1 MINIRPVSDLR
12 NKFAEIEEEVITTN
26 SPIFLT
32 KNGYGAMVVMSIE
45 QYSSLTDSVEKSL
58 DEADKYADE
67 CMVRH
72 SKEEVFKRV
81 RERINGKSKILRRE
95 QEETMTL
102 PEQVINDAIHN

>member
-1 MINIRPVSDLR
+1 MR
-12 NKFAEIEEEVITTN
+12 
-26 SPIFLT
+26 
-32 KNGYGAMVVMSIE
+32 IE

-67 CMVRH
+67 CKVRY
-72 SKEEVFKRV
+72 SNDDVFKRV

-102 PEQVINDAIHN
+102 PEQVISDAIHN

>member
-1 MINIRPVSDLR
+1 MR
-12 NKFAEIEEEVITTN
+12 
-26 SPIFLT
+26 
-32 KNGYGAMVVMSIE
+32 IE

-67 CMVRH
+67 CKVRY
-72 SKEEVFKRV
+72 SNDDVFKRV
-81 RERINGKSKILRRE
+81 GERINGKSKILRRE

>member
-32 KNGYGAMVVMSIE
+32 KNGYGTMVIMSIE
-45 QYSSLTDSVEKSL
+45 QYSSLTDSVERRL

-67 CMVRH
+67 CKVRH
-72 SKEEVFKRV
+72 SKDEVFKRV
-81 RERINGKSKILRRE
+81 RERING
-95 QEETMTL
+95 
-102 PEQVINDAIHN
+102 

>member
-32 KNGYGAMVVMSIE
+32 KNGYGTMVVMSIE
-45 QYSSLTDSVEKSL
+45 QYSSLTDSVERRL
-58 DEADKYADE
+58 DEADKYAEE
-67 CMVRH
+67 CKVRH
-72 SKEEVFKRV
+72 SKDEVFKRV
-81 RERINGKSKILRRE
+81 RKRINGKSKIFRRE

-102 PEQVINDAIHN
+102 PE

>member
-1 MINIRPVSDLR
+1 M
-12 NKFAEIEEEVITTN
+12 T
-26 SPIFLT
+26 
-32 KNGYGAMVVMSIE
+32 GAMAVMSIE

-58 DEADKYADE
+58 DEADEYADE
-67 CMVRH
+67 CKVRH

-81 RERINGKSKILRRE
+81 RERINGKSKILSRE

>member
-32 KNGYGAMVVMSIE
+32 KNGYGTMVVMSIE

-67 CMVRH
+67 CDVRY
-72 SKEEVFKRV
+72 SKDDVFNRV
-81 RERINGKSKILRRE
+81 RRRIN
-95 QEETMTL
+95 
-102 PEQVINDAIHN
+102 

>member
-12 NKFAEIEEEVITTN
+12 NKFSEIEEEVTTTN

-32 KNGYGAMVVMSIE
+32 KNGYGTMVVMSIE
-45 QYSSLTDSVEKSL
+45 QYSSLTDSVERRL

-67 CMVRH
+67 CKVRH

-81 RERINGKSKILRRE
+81 RERINGKSKILSRE

>member
-32 KNGYGAMVVMSIE
+32 KNGYGTMVVMSIE
-45 QYSSLTDSVEKSL
+45 QYSSLTDSVEKRL
-58 DEADKYADE
+58 DEADKNADE
-67 CMVRH
+67 CKVRH

-81 RERINGKSKILRRE
+81 RERINGK
-95 QEETMTL
+95 
-102 PEQVINDAIHN
+102 